1 MDRVKKDQE
10 RTYCRTC
17 VRPLRTCYCA
27 HVRSFDPK
35 IEFVILIH
43 RLEVRRGIASGRMS
57 HLCLQNS
64 QLIMGYDYTND
75 ERVNAILDDPKK
87 FPVVLFP
94 GPTSV
99 NLSHLT
105 MRERASTIPAD
116 KDLVIFVID
125 GTWSTA
131 GKTLRRSQNLHSLPR
146 FCFIPTG
153 PSRFR
158 VRTQPKE
165 GCFSTLEAIHQT
177 IEMLGPLKGFDV
189 ASRQQDRLLHV
200 FDKMVEQQL
209 EFIRESLRTQRHS
222 RHGRGPQRPF
232 L

>member
-1 MDRVKKDQE
+1 ME

-17 VRPLRTCYCA
+17 VRPLRACYCE
-27 HVRSFDPK
+27 HVQKFDPK

-57 HLCLQNS
+57 HLCLENS

-75 ERVNAILDDPKK
+75 ERVNAILNDPKK
-87 FPVVLFP
+87 YPVILFP
-94 GPTSV
+94 GPASA
-99 NLSHLT
+99 NLSHLS
-105 MRERASTIPAD
+105 MQERGDLFPKD
-116 KDLVIFVID
+116 KELVIFVID

-131 GKTLRRSQNLHSLPR
+131 GKTLRRSKNLHHLPR
-146 FCFIPTG
+146 ICFNPTG

-177 IEMLGPLKGFDV
+177 IEMLSPLKGFDL
-189 ASRQQDRLLHV
+189 ASREQDRLLHV

-209 EFIRESLRTQRHS
+209 DFVRESLRTGRHS
-222 RHGRGPQRPF
+222 RHGRGPQRPYI
-232 L
+232 

>member
-1 MDRVKKDQE
+1 ME

-17 VRPLRTCYCA
+17 VRPIRTCYCE
-27 HVRSFDPK
+27 HVQTFDPK

-57 HLCLQNS
+57 HLCLENS
-64 QLIMGYDYTND
+64 KLIMGYDYTHD
-75 ERVNAILDDPKK
+75 ERVNAILGDPAKY
-87 FPVVLFP
+87 PVILFP
-94 GPTSV
+94 GPTSA
-99 NLSHLT
+99 NLSH
-105 MRERASTIPAD
+105 MSMSEREMVFPKD
-116 KDLVIFVID
+116 KQLVVFVID

-131 GKTLRRSQNLHSLPR
+131 GKTLRRSKNLHHLPR
-146 FCFIPTG
+146 ICFIPTG

-177 IEMLGPLKGFDV
+177 IEMVGPLKGFDP
-189 ASRQQDRLLHV
+189 SSKQQDRLLHV

-209 EFIRESLRTQRHS
+209 EFIRESLRTNRHS
-222 RHGRGPQRPF
+222 RHGRGPQRPYI
-232 L
+232 